1 MAKKKRKKRHSS
13 IDLLLS
19 ILSGVLLGL
28 SWPTYGFYPLI
39 FFAFVP
45 LFFLEKDLLRFSKRY
60 AWNIIRFSFVAF
72 LIFCAITTWWIGV
85 VSIAAGISAVLLN
98 AIVMTFFFT
107 LYHLIRTTIY
117 SKEKEI
123 VEENNTKRLFVKSK
137 GQWILIPVW
146 ITFEFLHYNWDLN
159 FPWLT
164 LGNVFSENIK
174 IIQWYEITG
183 VFGGTLWI
191 LIINYFIFRIIETF
205 LTQRNVKKMIKGI
218 SIPILIFVIPVISS
232 LIRYYTYKEEE
243 NPIDVVVYQPNSDP
257 LSVQFNLTNN
267 EVVDNLFINC
277 DSILDE
283 NVDFILGPESALQE
297 SLFEHELDN
306 ALYIN
311 RIRKGLQTKAPNAAL
326 IIGASTYK
334 LFNKGEPLS
343 ETARPLNNGY
353 HYDAYN
359 TTFYIDSTFNLQLH
373 HKSCLTP
380 GVEIMPY
387 IGKIKILEKFA
398 LDLGGTVGSL
408 GTDTIIEPFNGY
420 KNAKIGSLICYESIF
435 GNFIT
440 KFVRNGANVFFV
452 STNDGWW
459 GDTQGYK
466 QHCSYSRILAVET
479 RRSVARSANTGRS
492 CTVNQRGDIFNE
504 TEYWVPAVFRDT
516 LNLNEHLTFYARFG
530 DYIAIF
536 NLVIF
541 IVLFF
546 SSILKRFIIK
556 KD

>member
-19 ILSGVLLGL
+19 IASGVLFGL

-72 LIFCAITTWWIGV
+72 LIFCGITTWWIAK
-85 VSIAAGISAVLLN
+85 VSLAAGIASVILN
-98 AIVMTFFFT
+98 AVVMTFFFMLYHIIRST
-107 LYHLIRTTIY
+107 LYP
-117 SKEKEI
+117 KEDEI
-123 VEENNTKRLFVKSK
+123 IANNNSKRLFIKSN

-146 ITFEFLHYNWDLN
+146 ITFELLHYNWDLN
-159 FPWLT
+159 FPWLN

-174 IIQWYEITG
+174 IIQWYELTG

-191 LIINYFIFRIIETF
+191 LLINYLIFRVIETYIS
-205 LTQRNVKKMIKGI
+205 QKNVKKLLGGI
-218 SIPILIFVIPVISS
+218 SIPILIFVIPVIFSI
-232 LIRYYTYKEEE
+232 IRYNNYVEEE

-257 LSVQFNLTNN
+257 FSVQFSLSGNQ
-267 EVVDNLFINC
+267 VVDRLFVNC

-283 NVDFILGPESALQE
+283 KVDFIVGPESALQE
-297 SLFEHELDN
+297 SVFEDQLDN
-306 ALYIN
+306 TLYIN
-311 RIRKGLQTKAPNAAL
+311 RIRKGLQTKAPNAAV

-334 LFNKGEPLS
+334 LFKKGEPLS
-343 ETARPLNNGY
+343 PTARPLNNGL

-359 TTFYIDSTFNLQLH
+359 TTFYIDSTSKLQLH

-387 IGKIKILEKFA
+387 IGKVKILEKLA

-408 GTDTIIEPFNGY
+408 GTDTIIEPFDGY

-435 GNFIT
+435 GNYIT

-492 CTVNQRGDIFNE
+492 CTVNQRGDISNE
-504 TEYWVPAVFRDT
+504 TPYWEPAVFRET
-516 LNLNEHLTFYARFG
+516 LNLNEHKTFYSLYG
-530 DYIAIF
+530 DYIGMFGLI
-536 NLVIF
+536 VF
-541 IVLFF
+541 IVLAFT
-546 SSILKRFIIK
+546 SILTRCIVRK
-556 KD
+556 